1 MAQALGGTMIHNIK
15 KITIIG
21 ILTMQSLTGAY
32 ADEGIRLND
41 GLPEMVDSKTEL
53 NEIYIKGMT
62 VTYTYQ
68 LKNIDIQEA
77 KEIKEVNKDF
87 IEHNACKDEQIRCL
101 LQKDLDVQFVYK
113 IKNEEI
119 LQVKLNRDLC
129 LRLNEGNQSSCAL

>member
-1 MAQALGGTMIHNIK
+1 MFTL
-15 KITIIG
+15 
-21 ILTMQSLTGAY
+21 QSLTCGYA
-32 ADEGIRLND
+32 ADELRLND
-41 GLPEMVDSKTEL
+41 GLPQMVDSKTEL
-53 NEIYIKGMT
+53 NDIYIKGMT

-68 LKNIDIQEA
+68 LKNIDVQEA

-129 LRLNEGNQSSCAL
+129 HKLNEANQGSCLG